1 MKKVKIKFG
10 NLIYI
15 FHFILKIDEFN
26 ETYLIFM

>member
-15 FHFILKIDEFN
+15 FYFILKIDEFN